1 MDLTLHD
8 GSVASFTVAEL
19 AQALTRLT
27 STNQS
32 YCLGTQD
39 TAHVRVGPNLLVM
52 DVGWFVG
59 RKLIEG
65 YGIAYD
71 STFPFE
77 VRFTLGTS
85 HYTLKEALA
94 GAGYM
99 GAAAVTDLA
108 QVYMGMYF
116 GGGAQTYLKAGQ
128 LVKSQGVFQ
137 GEAAEIGRAS
147 CRERV

>member
-8 GSVASFTVAEL
+8 GSVASFTAAEL
-19 AQALTRLT
+19 AQTLTRLT
-27 STNQS
+27 NTNQS

-71 STFPFE
+71 STFPFG

-116 GGGAQTYLKAGQ
+116 GGEPRPT
-128 LVKSQGVFQ
+128 
-137 GEAAEIGRAS
+137 
-147 CRERV
+147 